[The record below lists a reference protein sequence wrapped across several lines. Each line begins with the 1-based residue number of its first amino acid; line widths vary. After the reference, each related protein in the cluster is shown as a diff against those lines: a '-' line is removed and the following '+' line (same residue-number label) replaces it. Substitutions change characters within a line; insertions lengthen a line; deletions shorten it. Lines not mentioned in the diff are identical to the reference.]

1 MAKRVKKTRNLILYF
16 VLRILVIGFMVF
28 ELFER
33 DYYGVFMCLL
43 TLVLFMIPTF
53 VDKKLNIKLP
63 SLLEGIILLF
73 IFCAQILGELQ
84 GFYLKVPYWDTILHT
99 LNGFIMAGIG
109 LAMID
114 ILNRTSSLHFNMSP
128 LFVVLVSF
136 CFSMTIGVL
145 WEFFEYGM
153 DRFTYTDMQKDTIVD
168 TISSVELNPSIE
180 NVSYVITDIDETIIK
195 GKLNGDPAEI
205 KIYGYLDIGIQ
216 DTMEDLAVNCIG
228 AIVFSIFGI
237 FYLKGR
243 NKFALGFIPRIKSPE
258 EERDEH

>member
-1 MAKRVKKTRNLILYF
+1 MKKLKNTGKITLYF
-16 VLRILVIGFMVF
+16 ILRVLVILFMLF
-28 ELFER
+28 ELFFER
-33 DYYGVFMCLL
+33 DYYGAFTCIL
-43 TLVLFMIPTF
+43 TLILLMIPTF

-63 SLLEGIILLF
+63 SLLESIILLF
-73 IFCAQILGELQ
+73 IFSAQILGELQ

-114 ILNRTSSLHFNMSP
+114 ILNRAPSLHFNMSP

-145 WEFFEYGM
+145 WEFFEYQA
-153 DRFTYTDMQKDTIVD
+153 DCITYTDMQKDTLVH
-168 TISSVELNPSIE
+168 TISSVDLNPQNE
-180 NVSYVITDIDETIIK
+180 NVSYVVTDINETVIK
-195 GKLNGDPAEI
+195 GKLNGEPAEI
-205 KIYGYLDIGIQ
+205 KLDGYLDIGIH
-216 DTMEDLAVNCIG
+216 DTMADLAVNCIG

-243 NKFALGFIPRIKSPE
+243 NKFALNFIPTLKSDKE
-258 EERDEH
+258 KTE